1 MSARAI
7 ALQIVYIARGTL
19 SAANDARDQRQVVV
33 IQAKLADPRVGEEV
47 PRIDG
52 SDDRRSDLIPVQYR
66 ARRNR
71 SNIGVICLC
80 DAAQHSE

>member
-19 SAANDARDQRQVVV
+19 SSANDAGDQRQLVV
-33 IQAKLADPRVGEEV
+33 IQAKLADLRVGGEV

-66 ARRNR
+66 PRRNG
-71 SNIGVICLC
+71 SYIGVMCR
-80 DAAQHSE
+80 AQCG